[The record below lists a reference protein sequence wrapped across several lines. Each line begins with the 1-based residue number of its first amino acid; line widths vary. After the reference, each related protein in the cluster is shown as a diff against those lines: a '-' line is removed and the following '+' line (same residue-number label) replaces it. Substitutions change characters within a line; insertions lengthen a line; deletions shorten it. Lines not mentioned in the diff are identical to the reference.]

1 MIRLGTSVIIVPH
14 WNPLVAADIRRY
26 EALGVGHLVM
36 DFVRLSR
43 NLDDMLQH
51 MEALATQAWPRV

>member
-1 MIRLGTSVIIVPH
+1 VPH

-43 NLDDMLQH
+43 NLDDMLQR